1 MEKLLKSACKS
12 PSRKTQYALTT
23 EKGSRLFKISE
34 HLLSN
39 TNAFKKHFNETK
51 SLYVFY
57 ILKLWMRFPL
67 KGIWKTLLSKNVGQ
81 KESQRD
87 KSREDVQGQRGSKVP
102 YFLHQEIIVTLLT
115 WNMGFGYSHSR
126 GSGGYLVCSIKGEG
140 LFWEQDNICHNS
152 LHFSLYFPHSFPHWS
167 WNPKC

>member
-57 ILKLWMRFPL
+57 ILKYKAAVINLTTIYW
-67 KGIWKTLLSKNVGQ
+67 T
-81 KESQRD
+81 D
-87 KSREDVQGQRGSKVP
+87 SR
-102 YFLHQEIIVTLLT
+102 
-115 WNMGFGYSHSR
+115 
-126 GSGGYLVCSIKGEG
+126 
-140 LFWEQDNICHNS
+140 
-152 LHFSLYFPHSFPHWS
+152 
-167 WNPKC
+167 